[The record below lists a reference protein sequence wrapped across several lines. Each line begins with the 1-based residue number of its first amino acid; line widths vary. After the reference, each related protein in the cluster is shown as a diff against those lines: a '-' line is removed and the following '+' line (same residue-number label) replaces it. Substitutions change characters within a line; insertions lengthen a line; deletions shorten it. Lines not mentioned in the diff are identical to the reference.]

1 MWLQL
6 FRPPSVYLSF
16 LPSFLPIELTADY
29 VDQTKSVLLDGFRV
43 LSGANFNAY
52 QNLFDNFYDYLKSG
66 VRSLS
71 LCNLDTE
78 FQKMYFT
85 IYTTVFVETLKQRF
99 RQVPTGKPFEACFYG
114 YFWDTQGNFTLEES
128 KKFGLRYNLYFKY
141 LRALKMAN
149 AALNATLSHTF
160 SSDCQKKLSQMSS
173 CSLCAGMV
181 APYCSS
187 YCSNVMRGCN
197 VDLEELSHAYSIY
210 NRSLYQAYSELVEYN
225 PFGALKILQ
234 TRLIQFAIST
244 SSSTTVIMNA
254 VSLSLSKANAYS
266 LSFPSLPPPP
276 LLLSLSQ
283 LTSRCSVTFPWS
295 FGRKRRSASYSS
307 TPLFAK
313 RLSVAKRSLVAKR
326 QSSSREDAALT
337 GSASCAAGVANMF
350 TGLTGSL
357 CSSGSSSCQCW
368 NGTGGG
374 R

>member
-6 FRPPSVYLSF
+6 SLPPSVYLSF
-16 LPSFLPIELTADY
+16 LPSFLSSFLPIELTADY
-29 VDQTKSVLLDGFRV
+29 VDQTKSVLLDGFRA

-78 FQKMYFT
+78 FQKIYFT
-85 IYTTVFVETLKQRF
+85 IYTTVFVESLKQQF
-99 RQVPTGKPFEACFYG
+99 RQVPTGKSFEACFYG
-114 YFWDTQGNFTLEES
+114 YFWDTKGNFTLEES

-160 SSDCQKKLSQMSS
+160 SSDCRKRLSRMSS
-173 CSLCAGMV
+173 CSLCAGMA

-266 LSFPSLPPPP
+266 LSFPSPPPSSSS
-276 LLLSLSQ
+276 LSLS
-283 LTSRCSVTFPWS
+283 
-295 FGRKRRSASYSS
+295 
-307 TPLFAK
+307 
-313 RLSVAKRSLVAKR
+313 
-326 QSSSREDAALT
+326 
-337 GSASCAAGVANMF
+337 
-350 TGLTGSL
+350 
-357 CSSGSSSCQCW
+357 
-368 NGTGGG
+368 
-374 R
+374 